1 MKIHLK
7 IKEIVDKKG
16 AEIIVSNT
24 LIGMLDDEQVFDDIE
39 SVPYKKILRN
49 IIKEGYAQKLL
60 DIGSYTS
67 DVSFLASQYANK
79 NFMQEQPIL
88 YVLDCLAYGLGWIN
102 HEPTLQMASSQESLN
117 SDHGNK
123 QAVENMQETPKKTG
137 FFNRLFGSWGS
148 TSSQNPL
155 QGKKSAKTADDYLQ
169 EAKTAKSINDIG
181 TYFDSLK
188 KAVDNG
194 SAEACLLLG
203 VDYYSGNGV
212 VKDLC
217 EAFKLF
223 NKGASNGNEACAL
236 NMGFMYTDG
245 EGVSASYKTA
255 LKIFEKFAKGGIGN
269 PKAVYG
275 MGYCYYRMLDT
286 FKFEKTN
293 ESLNCYANAER
304 WLLCSAKQGWSQGQ
318 FLIAE
323 LYLFY
328 SQYYTQLSAKECHKN
343 AHEWLLKASAQ
354 GHKGAEKELRR
365 FKGAYWR

>member
-49 IIKEGYAQKLL
+49 IIKDGYAQKLL
-60 DIGSYTS
+60 DIGAYTS

-79 NFMQEQPIL
+79 NLMQEPPVL
-88 YVLDCLAYGLGWIN
+88 YVLDCLAYGLGWMD
-102 HEPTLQMASSQESLN
+102 HEPTLQMAPSQESV
-117 SDHGNK
+117 
-123 QAVENMQETPKKTG
+123 QIAETTQEFPKKIG
-137 FFNRLFGSWGS
+137 FFNRLFGSWRS

-155 QGKKSAKTADDYLQ
+155 QGQNSTKTADDYLQ

-181 TYFDSLK
+181 TYFECLK
-188 KAVDNG
+188 KAVDKG
-194 SAEACLLLG
+194 SAEACLQLG
-203 VDYYSGNGV
+203 VDYYNGDGV
-212 VKDLC
+212 AKDLC

-223 NKGASNGNEACAL
+223 KKGASKGNEACAM
-236 NMGFMYTDG
+236 NMGFMYANG

-255 LKIFEKFAKGGIGN
+255 LKIFEKIAKGGIGN

-304 WLLCSAKQGWSQGQ
+304 WLLCSAKQGWSNGQ
-318 FLIAE
+318 FLMAE

-328 SQYYTQLSAKECHKN
+328 SNYFTHLSAKECHKN

-354 GHKGAEKELRR
+354 GHKGAEKELSR

>member
-7 IKEIVDKKG
+7 IKEIVDNKG
-16 AEIIVSNT
+16 AEIIASNA

-60 DIGSYTS
+60 DIGAYTS
-67 DVSFLASQYANK
+67 DISFLASLYANK
-79 NFMQEQPIL
+79 NLMQEPPIL
-88 YVLDCLAYGLGWIN
+88 YVLDCLAYGLGWIDD
-102 HEPTLQMASSQESLN
+102 EPTLQMSSSQENLN
-117 SDHGNK
+117 SDQNNR
-123 QAVENMQETPKKTG
+123 QSVETTQEIPKKKG
-137 FFNRLFGSWGS
+137 LFNRLLGLWGLQRH
-148 TSSQNPL
+148 SSRVKIP
-155 QGKKSAKTADDYLQ
+155 AKTADDYLQ

-328 SQYYTQLSAKECHKN
+328 SYYYTQLSAKECHKN

-354 GHKGAEKELRR
+354 GHKGAEKELSR